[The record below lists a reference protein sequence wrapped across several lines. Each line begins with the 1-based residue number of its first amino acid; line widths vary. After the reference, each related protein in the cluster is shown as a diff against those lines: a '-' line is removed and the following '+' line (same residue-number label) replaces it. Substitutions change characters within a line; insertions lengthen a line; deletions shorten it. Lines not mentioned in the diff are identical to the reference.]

1 MSRLEE
7 LIAKLRPEEVEYR
20 KVEDI
25 ANISR
30 GKVMSK
36 DFIKENAGEY
46 PVYSSQ
52 TENDGKLGA
61 ITTYMFDG
69 EYLTWTTDGAN
80 AGTVFY
86 RSGRFNVTN
95 VCGVIDNISKD
106 VDTKYLYYVLNR
118 EAPHY
123 VYRTKCFLTSEEKV
137 FWVAYIIIQILRLP
151 QILDLAERTSLEI
164 LGKQININQAQNIAK
179 RFCLPFFEEMK
190 EDSQET
196 AVFNA
201 LFDLMKNMSFAVG
214 VDKRA
219 RIITSDKPVHIY
231 SKEYPC
237 EEYERIIFPITS
249 EICLF
254 MFGGEDKKRY
264 PKNSLFPIGDDGREE
279 ILKSMADSSFGKIY
293 SNHLLDKKEKKFVEE
308 VLIEKEAKTC
318 PTLTL

>member
-1 MSRLEE
+1 MSKGSDITKKQHYIPQVYLRGFSPEYKRNNGDLPLSRYTIFCHDLTVKDQIKKAIPVKSICYSENLYEVTDCEGKIVLGNRLERFFSE
-7 LIAKLRPEEVEYR
+7 LEKMFGNYR
-20 KVEDI
+20 HELERKAFIED
-25 ANISR
+25 N
-30 GKVMSK
+30 
-36 DFIKENAGEY
+36 
-46 PVYSSQ
+46 
-52 TENDGKLGA
+52 
-61 ITTYMFDG
+61 
-69 EYLTWTTDGAN
+69 
-80 AGTVFY
+80 
-86 RSGRFNVTN
+86 
-95 VCGVIDNISKD
+95 
-106 VDTKYLYYVLNR
+106 
-118 EAPHY
+118 
-123 VYRTKCFLTSEEKV
+123 YRTKCFLTSEEKV
-137 FWVAYIIIQILRLP
+137 FWVAYILIQILRLP

-201 LFDLMKNMSFAVG
+201 LFNLMKNMSFAVG

-219 RIITSDKPVHIY
+219 RIITSDKPVYIY